1 MKELRLN
8 TLHRYVGIVIAPCLV
23 IQTLSGLLLGF
34 GLYRDNGALQA
45 GKRIIES
52 PGVLNES
59 LAKIHFCPGLLGD
72 IYHLLLGA
80 GVVWMAVTGWLLFL
94 RLRRSR
100 RRIPA
105 NNTRER
111 QVGGTTPS

>member
-34 GLYRDNGALQA
+34 GLYRDGGSLQI
-45 GKRIIES
+45 GKRFIES
-52 PGVLNES
+52 PGVWNE
-59 LAKIHFCPGLLGD
+59 LLVKAHFGPGLLSD
-72 IYHLLLGA
+72 VYHLLLGA
-80 GVVWMAVTGWLLFL
+80 GASWMAVTGWLLFL

-100 RRIPA
+100 RRMAA
-105 NNTRER
+105 NNTGESR
-111 QVGGTTPS
+111 VGGATRP

>member
-8 TLHRYVGIVIAPCLV
+8 SLHRYVGIVIAPFLV

-34 GLYRDNGALQA
+34 GLYRNDGELQN
-45 GKRIIES
+45 GKRF
-52 PGVLNES
+52 LES
-59 LAKIHFCPGLLGD
+59 LGNWDQTLVKAHFGPGLLGD

-80 GVVWMAVTGWLLFL
+80 GAVWMAVTGWLLFL

-105 NNTRER
+105 NNCASLR
-111 QVGGTTPS
+111 